1 MKSAAFVF
9 SPARDDGRACEPAHI
24 VKRFASAEQLM
35 GARCKNKKQ
44 KRPRRDAELLLRAPV
59 NHGAI
64 SRQLSAAKMWPLKIF
79 PLPQHTVH

>member
-1 MKSAAFVF
+1 MRSAAFVF